1 MPGEKNGFDLA
12 EYALENFP
20 EIKIILL
27 TGFAENAARGR
38 SSVTERVELVSKPY
52 RRSDLADR
60 VVRLLQ
66 Q

>member
-1 MPGEKNGFDLA
+1 
-12 EYALENFP
+12 
-20 EIKIILL
+20 L

-38 SSVTERVELVSKPY
+38 SSVTKRVELVSKPY